1 MSDVMINKYE
11 SNITEIGADV
21 EMFAEEN
28 MLVIFNETVPEALKS
43 FGVIHEKTDLLSQ
56 VEAGD
61 ILEINGE
68 RYSILFVGDKVNET
82 LKEIGH
88 CTIAFN
94 GETDAPLPGT
104 MCVEKK
110 ELPSLTV
117 KGKIRILQA

>member
-1 MSDVMINKYE
+1 MRIKYE
-11 SNITEIGADV
+11 SKIIEIGSDV

-43 FGVIHEKTDLLSQ
+43 FGVIHEKTELFEQ

-68 RYSILFVGDKVNET
+68 KYSILFVGGKVNET
-82 LKEIGH
+82 LREIGH

-94 GETDAPLPGT
+94 GETIAHLPGT
-104 MCVEKK
+104 MCVEKRD
-110 ELPSLTV
+110 LPALAV
-117 KGKIRILQA
+117 NGDIRIVKA